1 MHQGNETGG
10 TSPGQSVERPTVETG
25 EVDSTVDLKVR
36 ELIADSIDAPVL
48 ASMLERQEAPDVAD
62 ALERLAEDDAVDVL
76 AVMNDQA
83 AADALVEMEFHLAGG
98 ILEDLLEEG
107 RQEEIARM
115 LALLAPDDAVTL
127 LRQLEPA
134 EHEVILGCMA
144 PDASRLLRELV
155 GHAPGTAAG
164 MMTTRHVAIPV
175 DVTVDQA
182 VDIVRLSKL
191 HEDLQYLPVIDGDG
205 RLAGLVGLRDL
216 LVRDGTTPLSD
227 IMGCS
232 VKAIRAETDDE
243 DVAREFQRYD
253 YTMLP
258 VVDTEDHLL
267 GIVTVDD
274 VIDLIQSEQTED
286 AQRSVGAGAGESVYS
301 DLAEKMS
308 GRLPW
313 LLISAMVMIPASFVV
328 LQFDGLI
335 EEVAF
340 LAVLMPM
347 VAALAGNAGH
357 QALAVTLRGISLDE
371 VHGERVVGLLVREV
385 LTGVLS
391 GMALGVL
398 LFCGVWLLSLFIEGA
413 DWWLGLVMAV
423 ALVISMGIGS
433 LTGAGVPLLL
443 KRLGADPAQGSCIVL
458 IMITDAVA
466 FGSLLGLTWLLM
478 RSIQGA

>member
-1 MHQGNETGG
+1 
-10 TSPGQSVERPTVETG
+10 
-25 EVDSTVDLKVR
+25 
-36 ELIADSIDAPVL
+36 
-48 ASMLERQEAPDVAD
+48 
-62 ALERLAEDDAVDVL
+62 
-76 AVMNDQA
+76 
-83 AADALVEMEFHLAGG
+83 
-98 ILEDLLEEG
+98 
-107 RQEEIARM
+107 
-115 LALLAPDDAVTL
+115 
-127 LRQLEPA
+127 
-134 EHEVILGCMA
+134 
-144 PDASRLLRELV
+144 
-155 GHAPGTAAG
+155 
-164 MMTTRHVAIPV
+164 MMTTRHVALPV

-191 HEDLQYLPVIDGDG
+191 HEDLQYLPVIDAEG

-216 LVRDGTTPLSD
+216 LVREGATPISD

-232 VKAIRAETDDE
+232 VKAIRAGTDDE

-258 VVDTEDHLL
+258 VVDMEDHLL

-286 AQRSVGAGAGESVYS
+286 VQRSVGAGAGESVYS

-313 LLISAMVMIPASFVV
+313 LLVSAMVMIPASIVV

-371 VHGERVVGLLVREV
+371 VHEERVVGLLLREV
-385 LTGVLS
+385 VTGILS
-391 GMALGVL
+391 GVALGVL
-398 LFCGVWLLSLFIEGA
+398 LFVGVWLLSLFIEGA

-478 RSIQGA
+478 RSIHGA